1 MKKSVSSFMKMF
13 YNPIFQDEY
22 WNETDSS
29 GQSSDSL
36 VPVSIDT
43 LDNEPISYIVD
54 LSIRSPL

>member
-1 MKKSVSSFMKMF
+1 MKKSVSLIMKMF
-13 YNPIFQDEY
+13 YNPILQDEY
-22 WNETDSS
+22 WNGTDSS